1 MKKISLI
8 LSLLIMAST
17 ARALPFVT
25 TPNPSTYP
33 IHWYKLKIAGYYL
46 FANYSE
52 LGATQSSSSSDEYL
66 WCFLLSNTGKIV
78 IYNKALGKSMCDG
91 WEFTPYLFSQSTNY
105 VEEGSGNN
113 FYICANIFGS
123 KSYMEC
129 YEGQI
134 TFSPNSGDPVTAIQA
149 LVEDYIEP
157 TGTLV
162 FPDPTVYDDHC
173 TIEFNYHPGE
183 GDSGCELRLYIN
195 GTWVGMPYSIQRT
208 NEVQMV
214 EAKAKVIFSTPR
226 IRPLEV
232 AKFFEIPALETSNV
246 AGDVNGDGIVSS
258 VDVTALYNY
267 LLNDDSSAI
276 VNGDQN
282 NDGTIT
288 AVDITIIYNIL
299 LGN

>member
-1 MKKISLI
+1 
-8 LSLLIMAST
+8 
-17 ARALPFVT
+17 
-25 TPNPSTYP
+25 
-33 IHWYKLKIAGYYL
+33 
-46 FANYSE
+46 
-52 LGATQSSSSSDEYL
+52 
-66 WCFLLSNTGKIV
+66 
-78 IYNKALGKSMCDG
+78 MCDG

-105 VEEGSGNN
+105 VEEGSGNT
-113 FYICANIFGS
+113 FYICANILGS

-134 TFSPNSGDPVTAIQA
+134 TFSSNKVDQVTAIQA

-195 GTWVGMPYSIQRT
+195 GTWVGMPYWIQRT
-208 NEVQMV
+208 NEVQTV
-214 EAKAKVIFSTPR
+214 EATAKVIFSNPR
-226 IRPLEV
+226 IRPIDV
-232 AKFFEIPALETSNV
+232 TKTFEIPALDAV
-246 AGDVNGDGIVSS
+246 LGDVDGDGHVSS

-267 LLNDDSSAI
+267 LLNGDSSAI
-276 VNGDQN
+276 VNGDQD
-282 NDGTIT
+282 NDGSIT
-288 AVDITIIYNIL
+288 SVDITVVYNVL

>member
-1 MKKISLI
+1 MKKILLV

-33 IHWYKLKIAGYYL
+33 IHWYKLRIAGYYL
-46 FANYSE
+46 CANYNE
-52 LGATQSSSSSDEYL
+52 LNATQSSSSSDEYL
-66 WCFLLSNTGKIV
+66 WCFLQSNTGKIV
-78 IYNKALGKSMCDG
+78 IYNKALKKCMCDG

-105 VEEGSGNN
+105 VEEGSGNT
-113 FYICANIFGS
+113 FYICANILGS

-134 TFSPNSGDPVTAIQA
+134 TFSSNKVDQVTAIHA

-173 TIEFNYHPGE
+173 TIEFNYHPGV

-195 GTWVGMPYSIQRT
+195 GTWVGMPYWIQRT
-208 NEVQMV
+208 NEVQTV
-214 EAKAKVIFSTPR
+214 EATAKVIFSNPR
-226 IRPLEV
+226 IRPIDV
-232 AKFFEIPALETSNV
+232 TKTFEIPALDAV
-246 AGDVNGDGIVSS
+246 LGDVDGDGHVSS

-267 LLNDDSSAI
+267 LLNGDSSAI
-276 VNGDQN
+276 VNGDQD
-282 NDGTIT
+282 NDGSIT
-288 AVDITIIYNIL
+288 SVDITVVYNVL

>member
-1 MKKISLI
+1 MKKFLLV

-33 IHWYKLKIAGYYL
+33 IHWYKLRIAGYYL
-46 FANYSE
+46 CANYNE
-52 LGATQSSSSSDEYL
+52 LNATQSSSSADEYL
-66 WCFLLSNTGKIV
+66 WCFLQSNTGKIV
-78 IYNKALGKSMCDG
+78 IYNKALKKCMCDG

-105 VEEGSGNN
+105 VEEGSGNT
-113 FYICANIFGS
+113 FYICANILGS

-134 TFSPNSGDPVTAIQA
+134 TFSSNKVDPVTAIQA

-195 GTWVGMPYSIQRT
+195 GTWVGMPYWIQRT
-208 NEVQMV
+208 NEVQTV
-214 EAKAKVIFSTPR
+214 EATAKVIFSNPR
-226 IRPLEV
+226 IRPIDV
-232 AKFFEIPALETSNV
+232 TKTFEIPPRVNV
-246 AGDVNGDGIVSS
+246 AGDVNGDGYVSS

-267 LLNDDSSAI
+267 LLNADSSAI
-276 VNGDQN
+276 VNGDQD
-282 NDGTIT
+282 NDGIIT